1 MRTRLL
7 RPVTPAIL
15 FAHRLVAP
23 RRSEDGDRNLAL
35 ALAFIAGAINAGGFF
50 AIGHY
55 TSHMSGIVSAMA
67 DFAALGAWVLVGA
80 GLVALV
86 SFTVGAAASAW
97 LINWGRRNDRRRQ
110 YALPLLLEGAVLAGL
125 GVAGMVV
132 GTSPYAAA
140 IGVPVLCFIM
150 GLQNATITKVSGARL
165 RTTHITGI
173 VTDIGIELGKLAY
186 WNRGE
191 GGRAEGNRADA
202 PPVRADRAKL
212 RLLATMLGA
221 FMGGGVL
228 GALGF
233 SHVGAAAAL
242 PLALLL
248 GLLGTAP
255 AAAAVVLRR
264 RAP

>member
-1 MRTRLL
+1 MPARLL
-7 RPVTPAIL
+7 PPMAPAIL
-15 FAHRLVAP
+15 FAHRLVA
-23 RRSEDGDRNLAL
+23 RQRSEDGDRNLAL

-55 TSHMSGIVSAMA
+55 TSHMSGIVSAIA

-80 GLVALV
+80 GLVALF
-86 SFTVGAAASAW
+86 SFTAGAASSAW

-110 YALPLLLEGAVLAGL
+110 YALPLLLEGVVLAAL

-132 GTSPYAAA
+132 GTSPYAATV
-140 IGVPVLCFIM
+140 GVPVLCFIM

-165 RTTHITGI
+165 RTTHVTGI

-186 WNRGE
+186 WNRG
-191 GGRAEGNRADA
+191 DA
-202 PPVRADRAKL
+202 PRVRADRAKL
-212 RLLATMLGA
+212 RLLSAMLGA
-221 FMGGGVL
+221 FIGGGVL

-248 GLLGTAP
+248 ALLGTAP
-255 AAAAVVLRR
+255 AAAAAVLRR